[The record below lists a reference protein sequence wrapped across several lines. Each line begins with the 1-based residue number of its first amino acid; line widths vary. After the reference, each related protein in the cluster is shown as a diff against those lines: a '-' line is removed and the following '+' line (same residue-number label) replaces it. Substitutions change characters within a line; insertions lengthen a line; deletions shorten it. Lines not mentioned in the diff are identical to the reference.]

1 MKVFEPEESIVNVSL
16 PEIDFVPFHEPEAL
30 QDEAFD
36 DDHDKEIESPTEIAL
51 SELEM
56 FTLID
61 GSAGDPP
68 PPPPPPHDEII
79 ITDRAKNKIETDL
92 IIRTFIIHIYFYCKF
107 VLLSILFT
115 NT

>member
-51 SELEM
+51 S
-56 FTLID
+56 
-61 GSAGDPP
+61 
-68 PPPPPPHDEII
+68 
-79 ITDRAKNKIETDL
+79 
-92 IIRTFIIHIYFYCKF
+92 
-107 VLLSILFT
+107 
-115 NT
+115 